1 MTVFDF
7 IVMFVNFFRDCLIN
21 FVNLLVRVLFVCFF
35 LVFTKAI
42 HVLIYLYDLFY
53 RQNKNV
59 KKTRDVRT

>member
-7 IVMFVNFFRDCLIN
+7 IVMFVNFFRECLIN
-21 FVNLLVRVLFVCFF
+21 FVNLLVRVFLLFFF

-42 HVLIYLYDLFY
+42 NVLIYLYDLFY

>member
-21 FVNLLVRVLFVCFF
+21 FVNLLVRVFWVFF

>member
-21 FVNLLVRVLFVCFF
+21 FVNLLVRVFLFVF

>member
-21 FVNLLVRVLFVCFF
+21 FVNLLVRVFLVVF

>member
-21 FVNLLVRVLFVCFF
+21 FVNLLVRVFFWVF

>member
-21 FVNLLVRVLFVCFF
+21 FVNLLVRVFFVFV

>member
-21 FVNLLVRVLFVCFF
+21 FVNLLVRVLGFFF